1 MLRKITDEMRRYMN
15 SGCCPYCGAAILNG
29 AYNLLNDTL
38 NLSAGGSGLNTFER
52 MRLAPGGAH
61 VTYSQ
66 PNTFTCGWCREAWN
80 IRENMTPSQ
89 GQALLFSAMN
99 ARQNSSTTAAARTPG
114 QFRLTRL
121 SKLRRVK
128 YPART
133 ESHVMRNGS
142 AATVTGSHEFA
153 WTVARTV
160 TVDHHNVTVQG
171 TQGGLNFA
179 GFASLGRTLS
189 DEVRRSY
196 SVTARAE
203 LSRKHTVAVPVPPY
217 SAIEV
222 VLTWEIVQEPG
233 WGLFTGTAG
242 EVLQMPFTVDM
253 DLLVDWTTRDVY

>member
-1 MLRKITDEMRRYMN
+1 MLRRITDEMRHYMR

-29 AYNLLNDTL
+29 AYNLLNDAL
-38 NLSAGGSGLNTFER
+38 NLTGGGNGLNAFER
-52 MRLAPGGAH
+52 LRLAPGGAK
-61 VTYSQ
+61 VTYSR
-66 PNTFTCGWCREAWN
+66 PNTFTCGWCREVWN
-80 IRENMTPSQ
+80 IWGDMTPSEVR
-89 GQALLFSAMN
+89 ALLFSARN
-99 ARQNSSTTAAARTPG
+99 PRQNVSAASSARTPA

-121 SKLRRVK
+121 SKLERVK

-153 WTVARTV
+153 WAVARTV

-179 GFASLGRTLS
+179 GFASLGKTLS

-196 SVTARAE
+196 SVTSRAE

-233 WGLFTGTAG
+233 WGLFTGAAG
-242 EVLQMPFTVDM
+242 EVLHMPFTVDM
-253 DLLVDWTTRDVY
+253 DLLVNWTTRDVY